1 MDLFVKEQVLR
12 CGTPDAASSSSQRSR
27 LACLPNGA
35 RPVLWMLSWDDRPPD
50 ARFIL
55 PVVPASRDT
64 AYANAYAVRWWS
76 ALCIT
81 GGVAEHDAF

>member
-1 MDLFVKEQVLR
+1 
-12 CGTPDAASSSSQRSR
+12 
-27 LACLPNGA
+27 
-35 RPVLWMLSWDDRPPD
+35 MLSWDDRPPD

-64 AYANAYAVRWWS
+64 ASANVYAVRWWS
-76 ALCIT
+76 TLCIT